1 MYAWKNDEKTGEQIP
16 FDAAQVLETRRKVRG
31 QDFAPEELRGGQVDL
46 ALVAGGVGAEALVR
60 APRLVAAAPRQWPP
74 ESGEQVVEVDAALG
88 GHREVQHEDGRDEGE
103 DDGRLVAPDVGELV
117 DGGAGQNLD
126 APDHGWSQGQDDQDE
141 QKTYKSVHR
150 WE

>member
-74 ESGEQVVEVDAALG
+74 ESGEQVVEGVGLQG
-88 GHREVQHEDGRDEGE
+88 VVVGEHEDIDKDDRDS
-103 DDGRLVAPDVGELV
+103 
-117 DGGAGQNLD
+117 D
-126 APDHGWSQGQDDQDE
+126 AFVMDE
-141 QKTYKSVHR
+141 KF
-150 WE
+150 